1 MQQNSRLVLQT
12 LDTFGAAATM
22 EEGREG
28 DDDDDDADAEQAE
41 VSGEEAGG
49 QQEEEEEQEQ
59 EHEEEEEEAAA
70 APAPAR
76 ETVDRAKCPLAV
88 RTIHMAFLSAMV
100 RYPFCP
106 TYPCQTTACGDWI
119 RRTCIWVRVRV
130 SVRAKAKVRVRV
142 NVAIFPLGWLA
153 MTTSDPNP

>member
-1 MQQNSRLVLQT
+1 MQQNSRVVLQT

-49 QQEEEEEQEQ
+49 QQEEEEEQE
-59 EHEEEEEEAAA
+59 HEEEKEEEEAP